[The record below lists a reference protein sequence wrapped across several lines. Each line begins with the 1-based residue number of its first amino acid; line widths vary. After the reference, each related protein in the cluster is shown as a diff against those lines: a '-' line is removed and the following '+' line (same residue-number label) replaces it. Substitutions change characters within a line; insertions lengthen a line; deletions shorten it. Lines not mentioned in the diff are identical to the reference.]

1 MEDRESKRPAPFG
14 MDEDQR
20 TKENERLITRK
31 RKRKGTPRKLV
42 LCNENFSISESFQ
55 QRPTEYFSNQGRSY
69 SGLD

>member
-31 RKRKGTPRKLV
+31 RKRKGTPRRLV
-42 LCNENFSISESFQ
+42 LHNENISISEPFP
-55 QRPTEYFSNQGRSY
+55 QRPTEYLSNQGRSY